1 MRVPEGQERYVGYG
15 GKCICFSHISRRRND
30 TELDKVCSCCVH
42 GEERN
47 VTVEKGAQTT
57 CELLD
62 QVKSSIAQTIF
73 FLLPKSHRQLL
84 DNADEVWP
92 RVSLY
97 RYKKE
102 EAESLRGRIPKTKNV
117 PLLQ

>member
-1 MRVPEGQERYVGYG
+1 MEDMEDMEQSAFVS
-15 GKCICFSHISRRRND
+15 KCVCFPHISRGRND
-30 TELDKVCSCCVH
+30 TELDKVCSCRVH

-47 VTVEKGAQTT
+47 VAVEKGIQAT

-73 FLLPKSHRQLL
+73 FLLTKSYKQLL

-92 RVSLY
+92 RVSLD

-102 EAESLRGRIPKTKNV
+102 EAESLRERIPKTKNV